1 MAIQT
6 QHVDLLVLGGG
17 LSGLSTAMHACEMAG
32 GNDFS
37 VLVIEKTEALGG
49 SSQYSSGMFWAP
61 KDKSMAHETIQY
73 GEHGL
78 IDKLIDGHRSAV
90 DWFRTQGLRVS
101 DEFPGIMS
109 IGLGY
114 PIDIKALTQLAID
127 KIRARST
134 AKILLNTSAISLL
147 QDYRSGPVR
156 GAIILPDGGEPI
168 EVHAKT
174 TVISMGGFQG
184 SPKLV
189 SRYIGPG
196 ADNIFVRSNRGNTGD
211 GLSLASKAGAG
222 SSRGMST
229 FYGHLL
235 PSPLQASEV
244 DPFQFLHIAQFQ
256 SSRTVLVNRRGKR
269 FCDETMGDE
278 VSNQAVAQQE
288 NRIAYMILSDEA
300 REKYATGEPWPNAGF
315 VDRIQKA
322 KDVGGR
328 VFKVKTVEGLVQ
340 GLATWGVAATNL
352 KNTIQGYNTAARLLE
367 SGSKVDPSNLD
378 APIGTNEYGKPPH
391 GPITDDNG
399 PFWALEVQPS
409 ITLTYGGTKIN
420 SSSQALTQNGR
431 AIENLYVT
439 GVDAGGFSNY
449 RYCAGLA
456 LAWVTGKWA
465 GEAAVGGR

>member
-1 MAIQT
+1 MAMQT

-32 GNDFS
+32 RKDFS
-37 VLVIEKTEALGG
+37 ILLVEKTDALGG

-61 KDKSMAHETIQY
+61 KDKTTAHKTIQF
-73 GEHGL
+73 GDHEL
-78 IDKLIDGHRSAV
+78 IDKLIDGHQTAV
-90 DWFRTQGLRVS
+90 EWFRTQGLRVS
-101 DEFPGIMS
+101 AEFPGIMS

-114 PIDIKALTQLAID
+114 PIDIKALTKLAID
-127 KIRARST
+127 KIRARPT
-134 AKILLNTSAISLL
+134 ASILLNTSAISLL
-147 QDYRSGPVR
+147 QDYRTGPVR
-156 GAIILPDGGEPI
+156 GAIILPDGDKPI
-168 EVHAKT
+168 EVRAGA

-211 GLSLASKAGAG
+211 GFSLASEAGAG

-235 PSPLQASEV
+235 PSPLQASKV

-256 SSRTVLVNRRGKR
+256 SSRTVLVNQRGKR

-288 NRIAYMILSDEA
+288 NRVAYMILSDEA

-315 VDRIQKA
+315 VDRVQKA

-328 VFKVKTVEGLVQ
+328 VFKVNTVEELVQ
-340 GLATWGVAATNL
+340 GLSAWGVAAANL
-352 KNTIQGYNTAARLLE
+352 QKTIQGYNTAAKLLE
-367 SGSKVDPSNLD
+367 EGSKVDPSDLD
-378 APIGTNEYGKPPH
+378 APVNTNEYGKPPH
-391 GPITDDNG
+391 GPITNEHG

-409 ITLTYGGTKIN
+409 ITLTYGGAKIN
-420 SSSQALTQNGR
+420 SSAQALTQNGR
-431 AIENLYVT
+431 VIENLYVT

-465 GEAAVGGR
+465 GEAAISGK